1 LGVLLSSGSRDQRT
15 IQRLG
20 SEPDSPHMIPD
31 STTRFANLST
41 LREACKPEWLRIPS
55 AALVSGLS
63 RTHLFEAIALG
74 KVESV
79 HVRKPGREKGIR
91 LIKFD
96 SLMAYVESFG
106 EAKAQ

>member
-1 LGVLLSSGSRDQRT
+1 
-15 IQRLG
+15 
-20 SEPDSPHMIPD
+20 MIPD
-31 STTRFANLST
+31 STTRVASLPR
-41 LREACKPEWLRIPS
+41 LREACEPKWLRIPA
-55 AALVSGLS
+55 AALASGLS

-74 KVESV
+74 KLVSV

-106 EAKAQ
+106 EAKSK

>member
-1 LGVLLSSGSRDQRT
+1 MVK
-15 IQRLG
+15 
-20 SEPDSPHMIPD
+20 D
-31 STTRFANLST
+31 STTRVASLS
-41 LREACKPEWLRIPS
+41 RFSESCKPEWLRIPS

-106 EAKAQ
+106 EAKVK